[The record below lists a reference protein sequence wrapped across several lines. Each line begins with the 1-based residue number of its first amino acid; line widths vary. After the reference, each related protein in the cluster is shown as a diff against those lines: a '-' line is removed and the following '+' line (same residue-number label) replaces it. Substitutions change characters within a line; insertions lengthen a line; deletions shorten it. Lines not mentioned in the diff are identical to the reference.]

1 MSEPPTMYNGKVV
14 KNVEPFIFDGDD
26 SLPYYTTPRLLA
38 PSKQESLVQRTPRR
52 LTRNDLKL
60 IVIKAR

>member
-14 KNVEPFIFDGDD
+14 KDVEPFMLDGDD
-26 SLPYYTTPRLLA
+26 SMPYHTTPRLLA
-38 PSKQESLVQRTPRR
+38 PSKQESLVKRTPRR